1 MLYIDSAPPKSV
13 DRTYIY
19 ETVTILRSEGLVN
32 LERRRRR
39 LNGSLQATIAES
51 KHADCDQARSL
62 SPRLPWPGSPPWEPS
77 THADPG
83 ESERICVAAFQCP
96 SSSTE

>member
-32 LERRRRR
+32 LEAAAT
-39 LNGSLQATIAES
+39 SLT
-51 KHADCDQARSL
+51 
-62 SPRLPWPGSPPWEPS
+62 
-77 THADPG
+77 
-83 ESERICVAAFQCP
+83 AAFRQPLP
-96 SSSTE
+96 SPNTPIAIKPGP

>member
-32 LERRRRR
+32 LEAAATSY
-39 LNGSLQATIAES
+39 GSLQATIAES

-62 SPRLPWPGSPPWEPS
+62 SPRLPWPGSPLWEPS
-77 THADPG
+77 TRADPG

-96 SSSTE
+96 SSSAE